1 MTKRPRLHQEV
12 ADAYNVLKNEL
23 PSKQARPST
32 ARVIVDYAKQLQ
44 RAQTKARRLRK
55 ELKRVEQDIRVIKRM
70 LKGVVEK

>member
-12 ADAYNVLKNEL
+12 ADAYNVLENEL